1 MKMDQKPPKETMDRK
16 SFFQRLR
23 HPEETGELDEFSRKA
38 IEGARQLGDPD
49 RFEAILNRLDEKI
62 ERQSG
67 SGRKP
72 GIVRLPYLLG
82 LAASFCLLIL
92 VGNWWLKR
100 DERLAYSHF
109 DSLPSALVQ
118 SDISRSPLGQID
130 AVQAALLK
138 YESGEYD
145 EAIPLFE
152 EALES
157 YHKDSS
163 ILNLYYGISLL
174 GSGKSAEAIKPLAK
188 AARNREDS
196 VPLQRASNWYLALAH
211 LAEGDKE
218 VCQEVLTELIQEEG
232 DYHDQAVKLRK
243 ELDGR

>member
-1 MKMDQKPPKETMDRK
+1 MDRK
-16 SFFQRLR
+16 SFFERLR

-49 RFEAILNRLDEKI
+49 RFEAILNRLDQKI

-72 GIVRLPYLLG
+72 GIVRLPFILG
-82 LAASFCLLIL
+82 VAASLCLLIL
-92 VGNWWLKR
+92 AGNWWLQR
-100 DERLAYSHF
+100 DQRLAYSHF
-109 DSLPSALVQ
+109 DSLPSALAQ

-145 EAIPLFE
+145 AAIPLFE

-157 YHKDSS
+157 YNKDSS

-174 GSGKSAEAIKPLAK
+174 GSRKSAEAIKPLGK
-188 AARNREDS
+188 ATQNREDS
-196 VPLQRASNWYLALAH
+196 VPLQRASTWYLALAY
-211 LAEGDKE
+211 LAEGKKE
-218 VCQEVLTELIQEEG
+218 ACRENLSELIREPG
-232 DYHDQAVKLRK
+232 DYHNQAVNLKK
-243 ELDGR
+243 EMDGQ